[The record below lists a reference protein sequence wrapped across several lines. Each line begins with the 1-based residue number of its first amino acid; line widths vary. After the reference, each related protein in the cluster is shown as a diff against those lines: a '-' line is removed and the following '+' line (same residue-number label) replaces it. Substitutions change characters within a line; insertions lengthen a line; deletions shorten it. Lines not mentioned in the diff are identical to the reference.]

1 MMKKT
6 GAGWFVFV
14 AGAFLFFGG
23 TLGVGGAAFAQEA
36 IDAPAAESA
45 VAGPVDAPAAAPA
58 EESTPP
64 APFLEANRKAAARLE
79 SVQDKT
85 LDELKELL
93 AQSEASLPTMGK
105 ASSEKNNELREAR
118 IAANREAPEIRALYK
133 QIEELQGKI
142 AAVTD
147 TLPGVKEKL
156 DAYTASQSAL
166 FEEMQFRTK
175 LMGLIRQREN
185 ADSPT
190 AAREVAP

>member
-1 MMKKT
+1 MMKKA

-14 AGAFLFFGG
+14 AGAFLLAGG
-23 TLGVGGAAFAQEA
+23 MLGAGGAAFAQEA

-45 VAGPVDAPAAAPA
+45 AAAPA
-58 EESTPP
+58 ETPAEEP
-64 APFLEANRKAAARLE
+64 APSVPFLEANQKAAARLE

-85 LDELKELL
+85 LAELKELL
-93 AQSEASLPTMGK
+93 AQSETSLPAMGK
-105 ASSEKNNELREAR
+105 ASTEKNNELRDAR
-118 IAANREAPEIRALYK
+118 IAADREAPEIRALYK

-156 DAYTASQSAL
+156 DAYNASQSAL

-175 LMGLIRQREN
+175 LMGLIRQRES
-185 ADSPT
+185 ADPST